1 MPICGYWWTNLSVA
15 PMLLIM
21 RRPNEILTRELLSRC
36 RQLFDTFNYV
46 LEMDLCVSRICAV
59 QIIFRTRNG
68 VVSTLR
74 DVSNMRCCGC
84 ALSNVCYLWTCCKV
98 ISRTFCIGTQ
108 SKGFAA
114 IRPYSHTSERLIPSP
129 LPNAFF
135 LSLGILQVQLML

>member
-74 DVSNMRCCGC
+74 DVSTICVAVGVHL
-84 ALSNVCYLWTCCKV
+84 ATCV
-98 ISRTFCIGTQ
+98 IYGHVAR
-108 SKGFAA
+108 
-114 IRPYSHTSERLIPSP
+114 
-129 LPNAFF
+129 
-135 LSLGILQVQLML
+135 